1 MVTKEQERKALD
13 KIKKIVAD
21 LGEGSYLS
29 YAFEGCFELAEE
41 NIENDFACS
50 PKDKDAFIDRLGEQC
65 ELLKEQLDEAQANL
79 SAAVKDCEG
88 WKQLYDNAT
97 ILYEQQK
104 QEIQD
109 MTGEAIDLNEEI
121 VQLEKALDIKDKEII
136 LLKAKLYDLITK

>member
-13 KIKKIVAD
+13 KIRKIVAD

-41 NIENDFACS
+41 NIENDFALS

-65 ELLKEQLDEAQANL
+65 DLLKEQLDEAQANL

-88 WKQLYDNAT
+88 WKQLYDNAAA
-97 ILYEQQK
+97 LYEQNRS
-104 QEIQD
+104 EIQRLNE
-109 MTGEAIDLNEEI
+109 EAIDLNEEI

-136 LLKAKLYDLITK
+136 LLKAKLYDMLTN